1 MIMCSLKNQ
10 SLYGEIEYR
19 WDSYIVRVY
28 SVNRYERDLDRKFAN
43 IYAMSFGNGV
53 KAEDRLIELLEHPA
67 WTLLKYG

>member
-1 MIMCSLKNQ
+1 MLVCSLKNQ

-28 SVNRYERDLDRKFAN
+28 VVNRNERDIDQQFVK
-43 IYAMSFGNGV
+43 IYTMSFGNGV

-67 WTLLKYG
+67 WTLLRFG